1 MKKETPA
8 DKVGVSIS
16 NKSVTEDGKVV
27 WGGYSSDKH
36 YDWEK
41 ELVEVIQNNSENH
54 LTICR
59 DTGLIEKYGGS
70 EKTWKNRITE
80 FKQKYG
86 VEKQQQNKDWLIGD

>member
-1 MKKETPA
+1 MLLLEIETPT
-8 DKVGVSIS
+8 DIVGVSIS
-16 NKSVTEDGKVV
+16 NKSITDDGKVV

-36 YDWEK
+36 YEWET
-41 ELVEVIQNNSENH
+41 ELVEIIQNNTDNH

-59 DTGLIEKYGGS
+59 ETGLIKKYGGS

-86 VEKQQQNKDWLIGD
+86 VEKQQQNK